1 MSATSRILTKCE
13 VYIVAEEETTGQSSI
28 WEYIYRLMRCDIRL
42 CPHKSDWCWE
52 NLKNKKYYKF
62 RNPHLERLID
72 YVDKDS
78 ILDSY
83 NNILGNI
90 CWNLVL
96 ESQAER
102 KSKKTGASTPELLY
116 YRTII
121 NILSGKDS
129 SASAVILFPPWTL
142 AGKPLIIAGP
152 RKLAVKKYCK

>member
-13 VYIVAEEETTGQSSI
+13 IYIVAEKETTGQSST

-72 YVDKDS
+72 YIDKDS

-83 NNILGNI
+83 DNILGDI

-102 KSKKTGASTPELLY
+102 KSKKLVRQHQNY
-116 YRTII
+116 YII
-121 NILSGKDS
+121 EPLSIFYQEKM
-129 SASAVILFPPWTL
+129 AVL
-142 AGKPLIIAGP
+142 P
-152 RKLAVKKYCK
+152 R